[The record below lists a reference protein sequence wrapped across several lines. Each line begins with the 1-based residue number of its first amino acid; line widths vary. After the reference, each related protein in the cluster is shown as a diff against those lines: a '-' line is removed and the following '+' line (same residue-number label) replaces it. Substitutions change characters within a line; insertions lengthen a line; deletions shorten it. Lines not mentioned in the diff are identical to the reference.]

1 MLCAGAL
8 LLLAGCSFLLPEGK
22 ETTESPWHSF
32 AEAKAAYDKVI
43 PGKTTLSDLKNLGFD
58 PYSTANVAV
67 MSYLDIIQ
75 RFIPNNSIKYDQLAP
90 EVRTCLDMREK
101 CQGYEVSPQEVHSER
116 TGDVITDAFGL
127 KRKTVRTGWSF
138 NAVILFNDSLV
149 VYKVWRGK
157 PFIKERSSTNSPL
170 GPLQNSGDLLRGQIL
185 RN

>member
-1 MLCAGAL
+1 MLSAAL
-8 LLLAGCSFLLPEGK
+8 LLLLTACSFMLPEGK

-32 AEAKAAYDKVI
+32 AQAKAAYDKVI
-43 PGKTTLSDLKNLGFD
+43 PGTTTLADLKALGFD

-90 EVRTCLDMREK
+90 EVRACLDMLEK

-116 TGDVITDAFGL
+116 TGDVITDAFGF

-138 NAVILFNDSLV
+138 NAVILFDNGTV
-149 VYKVWRGK
+149 VYKIWRGK
-157 PFIKERSSTNSPL
+157 PFIKERSTTNSPL
-170 GPLQNSGDLLRGQIL
+170 GPLQNSGDLLRSQVI